1 MRGVLHK
8 WTTWDK
14 YFKYLKF
21 SATLECFSLFL
32 ECFGE
37 ICFLCEPSEVLL
49 EYLSAKWC
57 ARFCFSIF
65 KDRSFHCD
73 VCNVCLDKRLEGRHS
88 CWENSG
94 HDGCCNCIYIPY
106 KFALSSCIPS
116 KIKCEILAHKGL
128 QTIHAMPGDYLA
140 SWNCKPMGQPDLLV
154 SMTMNQDFPGKV
166 THCRKVFFYPD
177 CSEEHWG
184 GWRNNKQSYQ
194 RQRQNLRPKW
204 KNHKMCWG
212 AKQRIDRKHSKLRF
226 EVIVDVFVSRLVL
239 T

>member
-1 MRGVLHK
+1 MQGALHK

-21 SATLECFSLFL
+21 SATLERFSLFL

-37 ICFLCEPSEVLL
+37 IYFLYEPSEVLL

-57 ARFCFSIF
+57 ACFCFSIF
-65 KDRSFHCD
+65 KDHSFPCD
-73 VCNVCLDKRLEGRHS
+73 VCNVCLDKQLEGRHS

-94 HDGCCNCIYIPY
+94 HDGCCICIYIPY
-106 KFALSSCIPS
+106 KFALSSCMPS

-154 SMTMNQDFPGKV
+154 SMMMNQDFPGKV
-166 THCRKVFFYPD
+166 THCRKVFFIPIAQR
-177 CSEEHWG
+177 SIEEDDAIISKVTKG
-184 GWRNNKQSYQ
+184 KDKTSGQSGKTTKCAEEQNNELTESIRN
-194 RQRQNLRPKW
+194 
-204 KNHKMCWG
+204 
-212 AKQRIDRKHSKLRF
+212 
-226 EVIVDVFVSRLVL
+226 
-239 T
+239 